1 MVNSQEE
8 TSVKISLQVSID
20 QTDMKIINAMS
31 TIRFMKVHEIRTVM
45 EYNGWLIGYG
55 ELSTRLKILCI
66 LSIVEKQKTSRVYSY
81 KLSEE
86 FSSLR
91 CMLYRYKGL

>member
-1 MVNSQEE
+1 MNNQDEY
-8 TSVKISLQVSID
+8 SVKVSLKVSID
-20 QTDMKIINAMS
+20 QTDMKIIDAMS
-31 TIRFMKVHEIRTVM
+31 TSRFLKVHEIRTIM
-45 EYNGWLIGYG
+45 EYNDIDIGYG
-55 ELSTRLKILCI
+55 ELSARLKILSI

-91 CMLYRYKGL
+91 